1 MSTNSNCSNRA
12 RRSVSRVSAY
22 ESIESRI
29 CAGQPVPVGV
39 VEQVVDPFEQRRVGH
54 DLPAAVH
61 HRGEFLEGLQA
72 VAALR
77 LGHGGRHPL
86 ALGLGQV
93 VGEVGLDA
101 GHVGLGVPDGE
112 VAQRREV
119 AHRAAVGRDGGPHD
133 GGAFL
138 AGEPVLPAGDD
149 QARRQPFDVPLP
161 RAGQRLVEVVDVEHQ
176 VAFGRGEQPEV
187 EHVRVPAQLRP
198 DPGLRGR
205 GQVAGHDGRRAA
217 VEPERRLRH
226 PAVPDGDQLLHPL
239 RRLGPDDVDRVRP
252 LGRGLVVGVAFA
264 RHLPAGGL
272 AALGPLGRGQVG
284 GGCGFGWGLGWG
296 FGWAHRSTSRLS

>member
-1 MSTNSNCSNRA
+1 MSPAEHDVAGRLHEPLPGGHPLA
-12 RRSVSRVSAY
+12 LVGVLAGADVLGEHGGVGFLDLQQQRVRTVAA
-22 ESIESRI
+22 EHEQDPA
-29 CAGQPVPVGV
+29 AGAHAADTDDLAGHVHELELLEQGAPVGFQGLRVQVDRFGDLRGEPVPVGV
-39 VEQVVDPFEQRRVGH
+39 VEQVVDPLEQRRVGH
-54 DLPAAVH
+54 DLAAAGH
-61 HRGEFLEGLQA
+61 HSGEFLEGLQA

-77 LGHGGRHPL
+77 LGHGGRQLL
-86 ALGLGQV
+86 AFGLGQV

-112 VAQRREV
+112 VAQGREV
-119 AHRAAVGRDGGPHD
+119 AHRAAVGGHGGPHD

-149 QARRQPFDVPLP
+149 QAGRQPFDVPFP

-217 VEPERRLRH
+217 VEPER
-226 PAVPDGDQLLHPL
+226 
-239 RRLGPDDVDRVRP
+239 
-252 LGRGLVVGVAFA
+252 
-264 RHLPAGGL
+264 
-272 AALGPLGRGQVG
+272 
-284 GGCGFGWGLGWG
+284 
-296 FGWAHRSTSRLS
+296 